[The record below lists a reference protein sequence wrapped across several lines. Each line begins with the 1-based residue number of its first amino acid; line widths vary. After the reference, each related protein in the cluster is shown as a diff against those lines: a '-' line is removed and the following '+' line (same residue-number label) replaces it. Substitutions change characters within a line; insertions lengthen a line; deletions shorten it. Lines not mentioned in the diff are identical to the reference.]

1 MLDVFVSYCKRTHR
15 SLSNADITTRPQAS
29 LNPKAL
35 HRRLRQTKK
44 QGPSCITVS
53 SKPPP
58 SS

>member
-44 QGPSCITVS
+44 QGP
-53 SKPPP
+53 
-58 SS
+58 